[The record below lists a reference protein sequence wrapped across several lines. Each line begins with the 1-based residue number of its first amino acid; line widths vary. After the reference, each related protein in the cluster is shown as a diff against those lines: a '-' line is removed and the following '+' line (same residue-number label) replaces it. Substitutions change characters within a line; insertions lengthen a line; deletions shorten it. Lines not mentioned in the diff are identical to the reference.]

1 MSQGSLKPAF
11 HAQELLWELPGAGQT
26 VCYHRPGEGR
36 PVLLLH
42 SINGAASAYEVSPF
56 FTQMQLPGP
65 LYAPDLPGF
74 GRSDREDRVYSAEFY
89 ADAIVAMARAI
100 GRGAV
105 DVIALSTS
113 SEFAAR
119 AALMAPDLFRSLTLV
134 SPTGFVRRRASRSP
148 VGARIHRVLRQPLIG
163 AGLFR
168 LLRSRASVRFFL
180 DKAFADGAP
189 QEMVDYACLSAAQPG
204 ARHAPFYFVSGQ
216 LFDPDAVG
224 SLYLPLSLP
233 VLVLYDEDPNIS
245 FNYLDEVV
253 SARSNWQRVRIAPTL
268 GLPQFE
274 QPEATANAV
283 LEFWSSPPSVAMDQ
297 AEVPISG

>member
-1 MSQGSLKPAF
+1 
-11 HAQELLWELPGAGQT
+11 
-26 VCYHRPGEGR
+26 
-36 PVLLLH
+36 VLLLH

-56 FTQMQLPGP
+56 FTRMQLPGP

-74 GRSDREDRVYSAEFY
+74 GRSDREDRAYSAEFY
-89 ADAIVAMARAI
+89 ADAIVAMVRAI
-100 GRGAV
+100 GSGAV
-105 DVIALSTS
+105 DVIALSTT

-119 AALMAPDLFRSLTLV
+119 AALRAPDLFRSLTLV
-134 SPTGFVRRRASRSP
+134 SPTGFVRRRNSRSP
-148 VGARIHRVLRQPLIG
+148 VGARIYRILRQPLVG

-180 DKAFADGAP
+180 DKAFAEGAP
-189 QEMVDYACLSAAQPG
+189 KEMVDYACASAAQPG

-224 SLYLPLSLP
+224 SLYLPLKLP
-233 VLVLYDEDPNIS
+233 VLVVYDEDPNIS
-245 FNYLDEVV
+245 FNFLDEVV

-274 QPEATANAV
+274 QPEATAKA
-283 LEFWSSPPSVAMDQ
+283 LLAFWSSQPSAGANQ
-297 AEVPISG
+297 AEVPNSG